1 MNKHTH
7 KTHKLRHVAAFY
19 CEPYRAVNSQGA
31 VIHGEKIL
39 SRLNSVENEQV
50 QKVAV
55 LGYN

>member
-7 KTHKLRHVAAFY
+7 KTGKLRHVAAFY
-19 CEPYRAVNSQGA
+19 CETFRAVNSHGA
-31 VIHGEKIL
+31 VIHSDKIL